1 MSDKELQQIEK
12 ALSLVSDQVFDS
24 VMQIYLDN
32 YGLDMEVTRE
42 NCADFLESIYN
53 IQASEEDIDFEYFYD
68 VLSTF
73 IQNTV
78 AEMMSLDP
86 NC

>member
-12 ALSLVSDQVFDS
+12 ALSLVGDQVFDA

-32 YGLDMEVTRE
+32 YGLDMEVTRD

-53 IQASEEDIDFEYFYD
+53 IQAGEEDIDFEYFYD